1 MARPF
6 ATLILGLLIV
16 AGPACGR
23 KGPLEIPLGR
33 EPMAV
38 EGLTAV
44 QRGQA
49 VYLEWTNP
57 VKAVS
62 GRPLTVLETVEI
74 WVFDRGLPP
83 GRRALTSDEVEK
95 AARLVRRISR
105 QEFDSFEFVSG
116 ESPGVLAY
124 MYPVVSGPSGPAKL
138 AFTVRVF
145 DAKGRA
151 SDFAPPVAVEI
162 DRKTASP
169 GTTAGKGARP

>member
-6 ATLILGLLIV
+6 ATLILGLPLLV
-16 AGPACGR
+16 FSACGR

-38 EGLTAV
+38 EKLAANLGHEVVL
-44 QRGQA
+44 
-49 VYLEWTNP
+49 LMWTNP

-62 GRPLTVLETVEI
+62 GKPVGPLEAVEI

-124 MYPVVSGPSGPAKL
+124 MYPVVTGPSGPAKL

-162 DRKTASP
+162 GRKTASP
-169 GTTAGKGARP
+169 GTTEGKGARP

>member
-6 ATLILGLLIV
+6 ATLILGLPLLV
-16 AGPACGR
+16 FPACGR
-23 KGPLEIPLGR
+23 KGPLEIPAGR

-38 EGLTAV
+38 EGLAAA

-49 VYLEWTNP
+49 VFLEWTNP

-62 GRPLTVLETVEI
+62 GKPVGPLEAVEV
-74 WVFDRGLPP
+74 WVFDRDLPS
-83 GRRALTSDEVEK
+83 GNRAFTSDEVEK

-105 QEFDSFEFVSG
+105 REFGSLELVSG
-116 ESPGVLAY
+116 GSPGVLAY
-124 MYPVVSGPSGPAKL
+124 MYPIVTGPSGPAKL

-151 SDFAPPVAVEI
+151 SDFAPPAVVAIVW
-162 DRKTASP
+162 KTASP

>member
-6 ATLILGLLIV
+6 ATLILGLPLLV
-16 AGPACGR
+16 FPACGR
-23 KGPLEIPLGR
+23 KGPLEIPAGR

-38 EGLTAV
+38 EGLAAA

-49 VYLEWTNP
+49 VFLEWTNP

-62 GRPLTVLETVEI
+62 GRPLTGLEAVEI
-74 WVFDRGLPP
+74 WVFDTGLPAG
-83 GRRALTSDEVEK
+83 GRPLASAEVEK
-95 AARLVRRISR
+95 TARLVRRISR
-105 QEFDSFEFVSG
+105 QEFDSFEWVSG
-116 ESPGVLAY
+116 GSPGALAY
-124 MYPVVSGPSGPAKL
+124 MYPVVTGPSGPAKL

-162 DRKTASP
+162 VRKTASP
-169 GTTAGKGARP
+169 RTTVGKGARP